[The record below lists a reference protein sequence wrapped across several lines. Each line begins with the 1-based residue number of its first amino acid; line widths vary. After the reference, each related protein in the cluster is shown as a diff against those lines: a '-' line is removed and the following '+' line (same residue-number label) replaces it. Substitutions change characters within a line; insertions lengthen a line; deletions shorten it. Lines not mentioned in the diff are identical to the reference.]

1 VKFRFVENHRDTF
14 RVGMLCKVLKVSR
27 SGFYAWLRRGPSER
41 EQQDQALAE
50 EIHEIHRKSRR
61 AYGSPRIYR
70 ALRSQ
75 GHGCG
80 RHRVA
85 RIMRLEG
92 LQGCSKQ
99 RFYRTATTRSERK
112 AAPDLLERVFEV
124 DAPNRAWVGDITQ
137 IRTREG
143 WLFLAVILDLYSRK
157 VVGYATSHQPRAELA
172 LEALTMAHET
182 RKPSAGL
189 IHHTDRGTQYGSEKY
204 KEHLDRF
211 AMRQSMS
218 RPGKCGDNAVAESFF
233 RTIKTESLY
242 HMDFETREQAR
253 LEIFDYIEGFY
264 NRTRMHST
272 LDYQSPDDYERL
284 SAA

>member
-1 VKFRFVENHRDTF
+1 VKFRFMQDHRETF
-14 RVGMLCKVLKVSR
+14 RVGMMSKVLGVSR
-27 SGFYAWLRRGPSER
+27 SGFYAWCLREPSER
-41 EQQDQALAE
+41 EQEDQVLAV
-50 EIHEIHRKSRR
+50 EIHDIHRANRR

-70 ALRSQ
+70 ALRSK
-75 GHGCG
+75 GHDCG

-112 AAPDLLERVFEV
+112 AAPDLLERNFEV

-137 IRTREG
+137 VRSREG

-172 LEALTMAHET
+172 LEALAMAHEI
-182 RKPSAGL
+182 RKPKAGL
-189 IHHTDRGTQYGSEKY
+189 IHHTDRGTQYGSNKY
-204 KEHLDRF
+204 TDQLDRYK
-211 AMRQSMS
+211 MRPSMS

-272 LDYQSPDDYERL
+272 LGYRSPEEYEKL

>member
-1 VKFRFVENHRDTF
+1 
-14 RVGMLCKVLKVSR
+14 
-27 SGFYAWLRRGPSER
+27 
-41 EQQDQALAE
+41 
-50 EIHEIHRKSRR
+50 
-61 AYGSPRIYR
+61 
-70 ALRSQ
+70 
-75 GHGCG
+75 
-80 RHRVA
+80 
-85 RIMRLEG
+85 MRLEG

-112 AAPDLLERVFEV
+112 AAPDLLERDFEV
-124 DAPNRAWVGDITQ
+124 DVPNTVWVGDITQ
-137 IRTREG
+137 VRTREG

-172 LEALTMAHET
+172 LEALTMAYET
-182 RKPSAGL
+182 RKPKPGL
-189 IHHTDRGTQYGSEKY
+189 IHHTDRGTQYGSATY
-204 KEHLDRF
+204 KDQLDRYE
-211 AMRQSMS
+211 MRQSMS

-242 HMDFETREQAR
+242 HMDFETREQAG

-272 LDYQSPDDYERL
+272 LDYRSPEEYERL

>member
-1 VKFRFVENHRDTF
+1 MQNHRETF
-14 RVGMLCKVLKVSR
+14 RVGMMSKVLKVSR
-27 SGFYAWLRRGPSER
+27 SGFYAWCRRGPSER
-41 EQQDQALAE
+41 EQEDQVLAL
-50 EIHEIHRKSRR
+50 EIHEIHRANRR
-61 AYGSPRIYR
+61 AYGSPRIHK
-70 ALRSQ
+70 ALRLK
-75 GHGCG
+75 GRDCG

-112 AAPDLLERVFEV
+112 AAPDLLERDFEV
-124 DAPNRAWVGDITQ
+124 DAPNKAWVGDITQ
-137 IRTREG
+137 VRTREG

-157 VVGYATSHQPRAELA
+157 VVGYATSHQPRSELA
-172 LEALTMAHET
+172 LEALTMAYET
-182 RKPSAGL
+182 RKPKPGL
-189 IHHTDRGTQYGSEKY
+189 IHHTDRGTQYGSAKY
-204 KEHLDRF
+204 NDQLDRYE
-211 AMRQSMS
+211 MRQSMS

-242 HMDFETREQAR
+242 HIDFESREQAR

-272 LDYQSPDDYERL
+272 LDYQSPEEYERL